1 MSFGLYL
8 RCFCGF
14 ALQLVP
20 CAMLLPVP
28 FRDEAFARG
37 KRWACLGLAVLSVGF
52 SLCYPLIVWLNIDQA
67 VNSNLDDNLFMLA
80 AIAGVTAFYARITQV
95 NLIQKF
101 SAQFIVISYAAVQFF
116 LTNMLMDFLP
126 LKKQDMTYNLNYSRA
141 YSSCPASL

>member
-37 KRWACLGLAVLSVGF
+37 KRWACLWLAVLSVGF

-101 SAQFIVISYAAVQFF
+101 SALFIVISYAAVQFF
-116 LTNMLMDFLP
+116 LANMV
-126 LKKQDMTYNLNYSRA
+126 RA
-141 YSSCPASL
+141 SINCTAA